1 MTDEER
7 AQIIALCED
16 PDEDFGDVQGRPPT
30 PEEIAMVASL
40 AETLF
45 LSLSPNQQV
54 DDILHLPTH
63 VSARLLAQM
72 SGPDRENLLS
82 SLPSQLSEDIH
93 SLLPVG
99 SA

>member
-30 PEEIAMVASL
+30 PEEIALVASL

-82 SLPSQLSEDIH
+82 LLPSQLSEDIH

>member
-30 PEEIAMVASL
+30 PEEIAVVESL
-40 AETLF
+40 ARGMF
-45 LSLSPNQQV
+45 LRLSPEQQV
-54 DDILHLPTH
+54 DDLVHLPPH
-63 VSARLLAQM
+63 VSARLLGQM
-72 SGPDRENLLS
+72 PAPDREHILSLLPGKVS
-82 SLPSQLSEDIH
+82 KDLH

>member
-16 PDEDFGDVQGRPPT
+16 PDEDFGDLQGRPPT

-45 LSLSPNQQV
+45 LSLSPQQQV

-72 SGPDRENLLS
+72 SGPDRDNLLS
-82 SLPSQLSEDIH
+82 LLASQLSEDIR

>member
-30 PEEIAMVASL
+30 PEEIAMLTSL
-40 AETLF
+40 AESMF
-45 LSLSPNQQV
+45 LSLSPAQQV

-72 SGPDRENLLS
+72 SGQDRENLLS
-82 SLPSQLSEDIH
+82 LLPSQLSEDITL
-93 SLLPVG
+93 LLPVG